1 MKNLV
6 MQKKRGRKP
15 KVKETVTFDPKTI
28 QIFKG
33 SELSFN
39 EYDHLR
45 RTRFR

>member
-15 KVKETVTFDPKTI
+15 KVQETVEFDPKTV

-33 SELSFN
+33 S
-39 EYDHLR
+39 
-45 RTRFR
+45 